1 MAKKRG
7 KSTTS
12 KKVQQR
18 ESSKNKKSNKPSREQ
33 WIIAAVAAVVVVLA
47 FAVFGSNPSAVA
59 TPDATVNA
67 LPAEINTAMG
77 YQMFQE
83 GAFLLD
89 VRTQEEWEM
98 YHVDGA
104 TMIDLQVL
112 PAHVDEVPFDQDVII
127 ICNSGNRSQ
136 EARDILLAAGHTSV
150 TSIAGGIQGWM
161 AAGHD
166 VVSGP

>member
-1 MAKKRG
+1 MAKKRR
-7 KSTTS
+7 KPN
-12 KKVQQR
+12 KKNAKKTQQQR
-18 ESSKNKKSNKPSREQ
+18 
-33 WIIAAVAAVVVVLA
+33 WIALAAVAIAII
-47 FAVFGSNPSAVA
+47 AVFIAANSGS
-59 TPDATVNA
+59 TPATVTS
-67 LPAEINTAMG
+67 LPAEINTEMG
-77 YQMFQE
+77 YQKFQE

-89 VRTQEEWEM
+89 VRTQPEWEE

-104 TMIDLQVL
+104 TMIVL
-112 PAHVDEVPFDQDVII
+112 DQLESRVSEVPFDQEVII

-136 EARDILLAAGHTSV
+136 VARDILIEAGHTQV